1 MFSEHKPLLGQ
12 KDVKRKC
19 MKKVGTLKLQ
29 KKYKIDPALCVYV
42 CAGEVAGARGD
53 ERDAA
58 ERRPQAE
65 AEAPTRQGVLPSRGR
80 KVGHFLDFVAH
91 S

>member
-1 MFSEHKPLLGQ
+1 M
-12 KDVKRKC
+12 
-19 MKKVGTLKLQ
+19 
-29 KKYKIDPALCVYV
+29 YV

-53 ERDAA
+53 ERNAA

-80 KVGHFLDFVAH
+80 KVGHFLDCVAH
-91 S
+91 SECTRLVGHWGSRVRIQHNPTMILMRYMQDHCVIM